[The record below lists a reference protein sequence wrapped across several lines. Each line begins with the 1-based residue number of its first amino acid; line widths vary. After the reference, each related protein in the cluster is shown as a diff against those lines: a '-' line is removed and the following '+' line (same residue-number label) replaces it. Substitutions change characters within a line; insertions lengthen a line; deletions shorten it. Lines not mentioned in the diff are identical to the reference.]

1 MHYTP
6 FAHRALHDLDCTRAR
21 EALPWRTLRL
31 CVHLQL
37 FVCRSR
43 SCWTHSGS
51 QDVPELDDELNDETF
66 GGGGL
71 DDDFED
77 HEEPQPPRRH
87 DTVGHD
93 DDENVEEEGVND
105 ASGWIDSLVSE
116 EDVPAARSQPAPS
129 PAQQQYP
136 PWFYNV
142 PGYTPKQL
150 ADMIWNNLPAS
161 PALMQLLR
169 KRQAEYMLE
178 QEQQVLQQQQQQLQQ
193 QQHQQHQHVRAQA
206 AAQSAQPPV
215 PTQLLHNL
223 KLAGS
228 AADADTELFDRHH
241 HTNLV
246 YWKRSFKYMTADEV
260 DNLLSQQRSMLKH
273 STYSEDYHYQQT
285 MSRLYPD
292 APPPRSLPPVMGI
305 HRPICLEPLEHP
317 MRPEGDMFVGV
328 LGKIPFAS
336 LKSPKPMVS
345 LPGTHD
351 GVLNPT
357 GSRAIRALESGGA
370 AASRAALLSVV
381 EDGLVLALHL
391 ADISA
396 IIPQLPPSERAYY
409 LSKQQQIIASLV
421 YILNVFVVRRPEG
434 GSLFTALLQIA
445 KGRKLVVRCLACLPA
460 EQKLALLLVCLSN
473 VSAIAAHYVE
483 LERALTVECTSR
495 SVGSAV
501 SGLVAL
507 SQGFTQLSDFT
518 DFVCSTLGANLLGGL
533 LHSVRVGLEH
543 APNTAPSQWPA
554 IFSGLFDSVTG
565 VLSVLLASSGEA
577 EWRFLLELATLASP
591 AQRAVI
597 ASAVRAAPGL
607 QSAHATA
614 LKHKLGF

>member
-1 MHYTP
+1 MENIA
-6 FAHRALHDLDCTRAR
+6 FVRLSRFR
-21 EALPWRTLRL
+21 ML
-31 CVHLQL
+31 CVAPH
-37 FVCRSR
+37 VAP
-43 SCWTHSGS
+43 

-71 DDDFED
+71 DDDFDEPQ
-77 HEEPQPPRRH
+77 EEPQHLPARH
-87 DTVGHD
+87 VDHADAD
-93 DDENVEEEGVND
+93 DDNVEEEGVND

-116 EDVPAARSQPAPS
+116 EDVPAARHAPPS
-129 PAQQQYP
+129 PAQAAQQQQYP
-136 PWFYNV
+136 PWLYNV
-142 PGYTPKQL
+142 PGYTAKQL
-150 ADMIWNNLPAS
+150 AEMIWNNLPIPVAVQ
-161 PALMQLLR
+161 QLLR
-169 KRQAEYMLE
+169 QRQADFMA
-178 QEQQVLQQQQQQLQQ
+178 EQQRLQQQQQQQLQQ
-193 QQHQQHQHVRAQA
+193 QQYRAQPA
-206 AAQSAQPPV
+206 PQSTPQPPV
-215 PTQLLHNL
+215 PTQLLQNL
-223 KLAGS
+223 NRSGGGGAGGGDG
-228 AADADTELFDRHH
+228 DAELFDRHH

-292 APPPRSLPPVMGI
+292 APPPRHLPPVMGI

-336 LKSPKPMVS
+336 LKSPKPIVS
-345 LPGTHD
+345 LPGAHD

-370 AASRAALLSVV
+370 AATRGALLSVV

-391 ADISA
+391 ADIGA
-396 IIPQLPPSERAYY
+396 IIPQLPHSERAYF
-409 LSKQQQIIASLV
+409 LNKQQQIIASLV

-434 GSLFTALLQIA
+434 GSLFTALLQVA

-473 VSAIAAHYVE
+473 VGAIAAHYVE
-483 LERALTVECTSR
+483 LEAALTVECAGR
-495 SVGSAV
+495 SVASAV

-518 DFVCSTLGANLLGGL
+518 AFVCSGLGASLLGGL
-533 LHSVRVGLEH
+533 LHSVRIGLEH
-543 APNTAPSQWPA
+543 APATAPAQWPA
-554 IFSGLFDSVTG
+554 IFAGLFDSVTG
-565 VLSVLLASSGEA
+565 VLPTLLTRNGEA
-577 EWRFLLELATLASP
+577 EWRFLLELATLAPP
-591 AQRAVI
+591 AQRTVMAHI
-597 ASAVRAAPGL
+597 VRTAATLNGP
-607 QSAHATA
+607 HAAA
-614 LKHKLGF
+614 LKKTLGV